1 MTVGHLRE
9 HRVAIKQRALLAEDK
24 HERGNA
30 ILDAAERL
38 LRRSP
43 DRVASVAEVA
53 DEAGLAKG
61 TVYLY
66 VPSKEE
72 LLLALH
78 ERHVA
83 EFFAALGGLLA
94 RSEPVSFD
102 EILAITGTHMVEQP
116 TFLPLA
122 TRCFGIMGTQV
133 PLDAAVAFKGRMAA
147 RMRDAAAG
155 LERHFSE
162 LPPGGGVPL
171 LRHSYALILGLWQ
184 MSSTQVVELPEG
196 VDECPM
202 VDFHYADELARG
214 LRALWRGTV
223 GTTLHVDAH
232 GADTR

>member
-1 MTVGHLRE
+1 
-9 HRVAIKQRALLAEDK
+9 VAIRQRALLAEDK
-24 HERGNA
+24 QERHNA

-43 DRVASVAEVA
+43 ERVANVSEVA

-66 VPSKEE
+66 FPSKEE

-83 EFFAALGGLLA
+83 EFFAALGELLA
-94 RSEPVSFD
+94 RSKTITFD
-102 EILAITGTHMVEQP
+102 EILAITGAHMVEQP

-122 TRCFGIMGTQV
+122 ARCFGIMGTQV
-133 PLDAAVAFKGRMAA
+133 PLDTAVAFKGRMAA
-147 RMRDAAAG
+147 RMREAAAG
-155 LERHFSE
+155 LERHFPE

-184 MSSTQVVELPEG
+184 MSSTQVVDLPEG

-202 VDFHYADELARG
+202 VDFPYADELARG

-223 GTTLHVDAH
+223 GATADVAAAG
-232 GADTR
+232 GAR